1 MHPDRSSHHRR
12 RNWHDLFVA
21 LGFILPSLAGFLVFY
36 AFPLLRGLYLSLTDW
51 DLLGKASFVGLE
63 NYRSLLADDQFWNA
77 LVVTFQYVLW
87 NIPIQTVI
95 AMGLALIM
103 RRLKTSSL
111 IKGALIVPWF
121 LPNVVVALLALVV
134 LDPSIGIVNAG
145 VKALGLRPLNF
156 LTTTQLA
163 MPTIAAIN
171 TWKFMGYTALVIFA
185 GLQAIPREVDEA
197 ALIDGAEGWTAF
209 RKITLP
215 LLRPVLAFVVVTSV
229 IGSFQVY
236 DTVAVATRGGPV
248 NSTWVL
254 NFFIFKNAFEGY
266 QMGYAAAASM
276 VLFVLLAGVGFA
288 QVRMM
293 RAGEAAD

>member
-1 MHPDRSSHHRR
+1 MRRVRR
-12 RNWHDLFVA
+12 RYLDYLTSAGFVV
-21 LGFILPSLAGFLVFY
+21 PSLVGFLVFF
-36 AFPLLRGLYLSLTDW
+36 AFPLIRGLCLSFTDW
-51 DLLGKASFVGLE
+51 DLLGQARLVGLA
-63 NYRSLLADDQFWNA
+63 NYRALLGDDQFWNSV
-77 LVVTFQYVLW
+77 LVTFEYVLW

-103 RRLKTSSL
+103 RRLKTSRL
-111 IKGALIVPWF
+111 LKGALIVPWF
-121 LPNVVVALLALVV
+121 LPNVVVALLALVM

-145 VKALGLRPLNF
+145 VAALGLRPLNF

-163 MPTIAAIN
+163 MPSIAGVN

-209 RKITLP
+209 SRITLP
-215 LLRPVLAFVVVTSV
+215 LLRPVLAFVLVTSV

-248 NSTWVL
+248 ASTWVI

-266 QMGYAAAASM
+266 RMGYSTAASM
-276 VLFVLLAGVGFA
+276 LLFALLAGVGFA
-288 QVRMM
+288 QVRLM
-293 RAGEAAD
+293 RAGSVD